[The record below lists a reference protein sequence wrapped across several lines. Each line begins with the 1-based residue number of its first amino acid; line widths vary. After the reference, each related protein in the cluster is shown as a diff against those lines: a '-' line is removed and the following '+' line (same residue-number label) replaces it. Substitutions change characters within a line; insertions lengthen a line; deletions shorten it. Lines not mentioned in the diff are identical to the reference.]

1 MSSIAVQYGV
11 SSQAIAEANGMRLTS
26 LLSIGQQLIIPGVQP
41 TPAPT
46 EVPSE
51 VPPTTT
57 PEPTVAATST
67 AAKFA
72 YRAPVLLS
80 PTNGML
86 ISGRDTPV
94 MLTWAS
100 VGILGRD
107 EWYLLRIWTPDSP
120 TQPIRVWTKATSYR
134 VPRGLYP
141 GDRRTHRLS
150 WQ

>member
-1 MSSIAVQYGV
+1 M
-11 SSQAIAEANGMRLTS
+11 
-26 LLSIGQQLIIPGVQP
+26 
-41 TPAPT
+41 
-46 EVPSE
+46 
-51 VPPTTT
+51 
-57 PEPTVAATST
+57 AATST

-107 EWYLLRIWTPDSP
+107 EWYLLRIWTPTVRLSP
-120 TQPIRVWTKATSYR
+120 SVWTKATSYR

-150 WQ
+150 WQVCVVNRPTEADPSVAISRPSARYTLIWR